1 MARRI
6 SIGAAKF
13 QLTERSISISNGSGM
28 KKTAIAS
35 AAQSGSNLLK
45 AMEVFEAVAETGQMT
60 AAARILGMTQSAAS
74 QHIAALEKAYGVR
87 LFDRSVRPAR
97 LTQAG
102 TLLHRHA
109 ARILNV
115 VGDLETEMRHQ
126 GPTPISVL
134 RIGILASIA
143 TTLTPGLVALAK
155 KGFSVRDVTLHAG
168 QSGDHENLL
177 RTKKADL
184 AITSNPFYDMDGL
197 ERHPILQES
206 FLLVLPE
213 KYRGPTDSLDAVQKR
228 LPLIR
233 FADSTSVGRQVT
245 QHLRR
250 LRVNPQQV
258 IQADRSSMVTAC
270 VCHGM
275 GFTLLTP
282 SLLIDGFVERMP
294 LRVLPLPAARLSR
307 SLTVVSRENELGK
320 FPARVAE
327 LAAEKLTEQIGL
339 QMGQVGLSAL
349 TQIEST

>member
-1 MARRI
+1 M
-6 SIGAAKF
+6 K
-13 QLTERSISISNGSGM
+13 RSSRKPN
-28 KKTAIAS
+28 AP
-35 AAQSGSNLLK
+35 SGSNLLR

-60 AAARILGMTQSAAS
+60 AAARLLGMTQSAAS
-74 QHIAALEKAYGVR
+74 QHIAVLERSYGVT
-87 LFDRSVRPAR
+87 LFDRSVRPAQ

-134 RIGILASIA
+134 RLGILASIA

-155 KGFSVRDVTLHAG
+155 KGFGVRDVTLHAG
-168 QSGDHENLL
+168 QSGDHETLL

-197 ERHPILQES
+197 ERHPILQEA

-213 KYRGPTDSLDAVQKR
+213 KYRGPTDSLDAVQRR

-233 FADSTSVGRQVT
+233 FADSTSVGRQIT

-250 LRVNPQQV
+250 LQLKPQQV

-294 LRVLPLPAARLSR
+294 MRVMALPAARLTR
-307 SLTVVSRENELGK
+307 TLTVVSRERELGR
-320 FPARVAE
+320 FPAHVAKLSRAKLVE
-327 LAAEKLTEQIGL
+327 QVGAQMGETGLAALTLLEDAG
-339 QMGQVGLSAL
+339 
-349 TQIEST
+349 

>member
-1 MARRI
+1 MVA
-6 SIGAAKF
+6 
-13 QLTERSISISNGSGM
+13 EM
-28 KKTAIAS
+28 KKPALKTAANT
-35 AAQSGSNLLK
+35 GSNLLR

-60 AAARILGMTQSAAS
+60 AAARMLGMTQSAAS
-74 QHIAALEKAYGVR
+74 QHIAALEKAYGVT
-87 LFDRSVRPAR
+87 LFDRSVRPTR

-134 RIGILASIA
+134 RLGILASIA
-143 TTLTPGLVALAK
+143 TTLTPGLVAMAK
-155 KGFSVRDVTLHAG
+155 KGFGVQDVTLHAG

-177 RTKKADL
+177 RSKKADL

-197 ERHPILQES
+197 ERHAILQES
-206 FLLVLPE
+206 FLLVVPA
-213 KYRGPTDSLDAVQKR
+213 KYRGPTDSLEAVQSR

-233 FADSTSVGRQVT
+233 FADTTSVGRQVT

-250 LRVNPQQV
+250 IRLRPRQV

-270 VCHGM
+270 VCNGM

-282 SLLIDGFVERMP
+282 TLLIDGFVERMP
-294 LRVLPLPAARLSR
+294 LRVLPMPAARLSR
-307 SLTVVSRENELGK
+307 TITVVSRDNELGE
-320 FPARVAE
+320 FPSRVAD
-327 LAAEKLTEQIGL
+327 LARKTLFEH
-339 QMGQVGLSAL
+339 VGLHMGHVGLDAL
-349 TQIEST
+349 VSLEEAP

>member
-1 MARRI
+1 MVAEMKKPLP
-6 SIGAAKF
+6 GAAA
-13 QLTERSISISNGSGM
+13 QL
-28 KKTAIAS
+28 
-35 AAQSGSNLLK
+35 GSNLLR

-60 AAARILGMTQSAAS
+60 AAARMLGMTQSAAS
-74 QHIAALEKAYGVR
+74 QHIAALEKAYGVK
-87 LFDRSVRPAR
+87 LFDRSVRPTR

-115 VGDLETEMRHQ
+115 VGDLETDMRHQ

-134 RIGILASIA
+134 RVGILASIA

-155 KGFSVRDVTLHAG
+155 KGFGVSDVTLHAG
-168 QSGDHENLL
+168 QSGDHETLL

-184 AITSNPFYDMDGL
+184 AITSNPFYDMEGL
-197 ERHPILQES
+197 ERHGVFQEA
-206 FLLVLPE
+206 FLLVVPAN
-213 KYRGPTDSLDAVQKR
+213 YRGPTDNLDAVRKR

-233 FADSTSVGRQVT
+233 FADTTSVGRQVT

-250 LRVNPQQV
+250 LRLEPQQV

-294 LRVLPLPAARLSR
+294 LRVVPFPAARLTR
-307 SLTVVSRENELGK
+307 TITVVARERELGK

-327 LAAEKLTEQIGL
+327 LARNELIKEIKRH
-339 QMGQVGLSAL
+339 MGDVGAAAITLM
-349 TQIEST
+349 EGV

>member
-1 MARRI
+1 M
-6 SIGAAKF
+6 
-13 QLTERSISISNGSGM
+13 L
-28 KKTAIAS
+28 KTT
-35 AAQSGSNLLK
+35 AQSGSNLLK
-45 AMEVFEAVAETGQMT
+45 AMEVFAAVAETGQMT
-60 AAARILGMTQSAAS
+60 AAARMLGMTQSAAS
-74 QHIAALEKAYGVR
+74 QQIAALEKSYGVT

-134 RIGILASIA
+134 RLGILASIA

-155 KGFSVRDVTLHAG
+155 KGFGVRDVMLHAG

-177 RTKKADL
+177 RTRKADL

-197 ERHPILQES
+197 ERIPVLQEA

-213 KYRGPTDSLDAVQKR
+213 KYRGPTDSLNAVQAR

-233 FADSTSVGRQVT
+233 FADTTSVGRQIT

-250 LRVNPQQV
+250 LRLKPPQV

-270 VCHGM
+270 VCNGM

-294 LRVLPLPAARLSR
+294 MRVLPLPAARLTR
-307 SLTVVSRENELGK
+307 TLTVVSRERELGR
-320 FPARVAE
+320 FPAHVAE
-327 LAAEKLTEQIGL
+327 LSRSKLVEQVGA
-339 QMGQVGLSAL
+339 QMGDVGLAAL
-349 TQIEST
+349 TLLDGTG

>member
-1 MARRI
+1 
-6 SIGAAKF
+6 
-13 QLTERSISISNGSGM
+13 M
-28 KKTAIAS
+28 KKSVLKAT
-35 AAQSGSNLLK
+35 AQSGSNLLK
-45 AMEVFEAVAETGQMT
+45 AMEVFAAVAETGQMT
-60 AAARILGMTQSAAS
+60 AAARMLGMTQSAAS
-74 QHIAALEKAYGVR
+74 QQIAALEKSYGVT

-97 LTQAG
+97 LTQPGA
-102 TLLHRHA
+102 LLLRHA
-109 ARILNV
+109 ARILNEF
-115 VGDLETEMRHQ
+115 GDLETEMRNQ

-134 RIGILASIA
+134 RLGILASIA

-155 KGFSVRDVTLHAG
+155 KGFGVRDVTLHAG

-213 KYRGPTDSLDAVQKR
+213 KYRGPTDSLNAVLAR

-233 FADSTSVGRQVT
+233 FADSTSVGRQIT

-250 LRVNPQQV
+250 LRLKTQQV

-270 VCHGM
+270 VCNGM

-294 LRVLPLPAARLSR
+294 MRVLPLPAARLTR
-307 SLTVVSRENELGK
+307 TLTVVSREQELGR
-320 FPARVAE
+320 FPSRVAE
-327 LAAEKLTEQIGL
+327 LSRAKLVEQVGA
-339 QMGQVGLSAL
+339 QMGDVGLAAL
-349 TQIEST
+349 TLLDGTG

>member
-1 MARRI
+1 MKGARAAALCVLFRR
-6 SIGAAKF
+6 GAAAASGCQACHCAGNYLPASRKR
-13 QLTERSISISNGSGM
+13 QLTGRSIRTSNGVAM
-28 KKTAIAS
+28 KKSVLKAT
-35 AAQSGSNLLK
+35 AQSGSNLLK
-45 AMEVFEAVAETGQMT
+45 AMEVFAAVAETGQMT
-60 AAARILGMTQSAAS
+60 AAARMLGMTQSAAS
-74 QHIAALEKAYGVR
+74 QQIAALEKSYGVT

-115 VGDLETEMRHQ
+115 FGDLETEMRHQ

-134 RIGILASIA
+134 RLGILASIA

-155 KGFSVRDVTLHAG
+155 KGFGVRDVTLHAG

-197 ERHPILQES
+197 ERHPILQEA

-213 KYRGPTDSLDAVQKR
+213 KYRGPTDSLNAVQSR

-233 FADSTSVGRQVT
+233 FADSTSVGRQIT

-250 LRVNPQQV
+250 LRLKPQQV
-258 IQADRSSMVTAC
+258 IQADRSS
-270 VCHGM
+270 HG
-275 GFTLLTP
+275 
-282 SLLIDGFVERMP
+282 DG
-294 LRVLPLPAARLSR
+294 LRVQRHGLHAAH
-307 SLTVVSRENELGK
+307 
-320 FPARVAE
+320 A
-327 LAAEKLTEQIGL
+327 
-339 QMGQVGLSAL
+339 
-349 TQIEST
+349 

>member
-1 MARRI
+1 
-6 SIGAAKF
+6 
-13 QLTERSISISNGSGM
+13 M
-28 KKTAIAS
+28 KKS
-35 AAQSGSNLLK
+35 ALKRPSHSGSNLLK

-60 AAARILGMTQSAAS
+60 AAARLLGMTQSAAS
-74 QHIAALEKAYGVR
+74 QHIAALEKAYGVA
-87 LFDRSVRPAR
+87 LFDRTVRPAR

-155 KGFSVRDVTLHAG
+155 KGFGVRDVTLHAG
-168 QSGDHENLL
+168 QSGDHETLL

-197 ERHPILQES
+197 ERHPILQEA

-213 KYRGPTDSLDAVQKR
+213 KYRGPADSLNAVMSR

-233 FADSTSVGRQVT
+233 FADTTSVGRQIT

-250 LRVNPQQV
+250 LRLNPQQV

-294 LRVLPLPAARLSR
+294 MRVMPLPAARLTR
-307 SLTVVSRENELGK
+307 TLTVVSRENELGK

-327 LAAEKLTEQIGL
+327 LSRGKLVEQVGA
-339 QMGQVGLSAL
+339 QMGETGLAAL
-349 TQIEST
+349 TLMEEAP

>member
-1 MARRI
+1 MVRE
-6 SIGAAKF
+6 
-13 QLTERSISISNGSGM
+13 L
-28 KKTAIAS
+28 KKPSAVSAS
-35 AAQSGSNLLK
+35 QSGSNLLK

-60 AAARILGMTQSAAS
+60 AAARLLGMTQSAAS

-126 GPTPISVL
+126 GPTPISLL

-155 KGFSVRDVTLHAG
+155 KGFGVRDVTLHAG
-168 QSGDHENLL
+168 QSGDHETLL

-184 AITSNPFYDMDGL
+184 AITSNPFYDMEGL
-197 ERHPILQES
+197 ERHAVLQES
-206 FLLVLPE
+206 FLLVLPA
-213 KYRGPTDSLDAVQKR
+213 KYRGPTESLDAIQKR

-250 LRVNPQQV
+250 LRLEPQQV

-270 VCHGM
+270 VCNGM

-282 SLLIDGFVERMP
+282 TLLIDGFVERMS
-294 LRVLPLPAARLSR
+294 LRILPLPAVRLTR
-307 SLTVVSRENELGK
+307 SITVVSRDRELGK

-327 LAAEKLTEQIGL
+327 LAREKLI
-339 QMGQVGLSAL
+339 
-349 TQIEST
+349 TQIALHMQDIGVAAITPGEAS

>member
-1 MARRI
+1 MVC
-6 SIGAAKF
+6 
-13 QLTERSISISNGSGM
+13 EM
-28 KKTAIAS
+28 KKPRRKSVVRTS
-35 AAQSGSNLLK
+35 ANLVK
-45 AMEVFEAVAETGQMT
+45 SMEVFEAVAETGQMT
-60 AAARILGMTQSAAS
+60 AAARMLGMTQSAAS
-74 QHIAALEKAYGVR
+74 QHIAALEKAYGVQ

-134 RIGILASIA
+134 RLGILASIA

-155 KGFSVRDVTLHAG
+155 KGFGVRDVTLHAG
-168 QSGDHENLL
+168 QSGDHETLL

-184 AITSNPFYDMDGL
+184 AITSNPFYDMEGL
-197 ERHPILQES
+197 ERHGVLQEA
-206 FLLVLPE
+206 FLLVVPE
-213 KYRGPTDSLDAVQKR
+213 KYRGPVDSLNAVQQR

-250 LRVNPQQV
+250 LRIDPQQV

-270 VCHGM
+270 VCNGM
-275 GFTLLTP
+275 GFTMLTP
-282 SLLIDGFVERMP
+282 TLLIDGFVEHMP
-294 LRVLPLPAARLSR
+294 LKVLPLPAARLTR
-307 SLTVVSRENELGK
+307 TITVVSRNRELGA

-327 LAAEKLTEQIGL
+327 LARETLVEQIRL
-339 QMGQVGLSAL
+339 HMGPTGSNAL
-349 TQIEST
+349 TAVEAG

>member
-1 MARRI
+1 MVRMTKKSKPALNAHL
-6 SIGAAKF
+6 GA
-13 QLTERSISISNGSGM
+13 
-28 KKTAIAS
+28 
-35 AAQSGSNLLK
+35 NLLR

-60 AAARILGMTQSAAS
+60 AAARMLGMTQSAAS
-74 QHIAALEKAYGVR
+74 QHVLALEKAYGVR
-87 LFDRSVRPAR
+87 LFDRSIRPAR

-134 RIGILASIA
+134 RVGILASIA

-155 KGFSVRDVTLHAG
+155 KGFGVSDVTLHAG
-168 QSGDHENLL
+168 QSGDHETLL

-184 AITSNPFYDMDGL
+184 AITSNPFYDMEGL
-197 ERHPILQES
+197 ERHGVFQEA
-206 FLLVLPE
+206 FLLVVPA
-213 KYRGPTDSLDAVQKR
+213 KYRGPTDNLDAVRKQ

-233 FADSTSVGRQVT
+233 FADTTSVGRQIT

-250 LRVNPQQV
+250 LRLEPQQV

-294 LRVLPLPAARLSR
+294 LRVVPFPAARLTR
-307 SLTVVSRENELGK
+307 TITVVSREKELGK
-320 FPARVAE
+320 FPSRVAE
-327 LAAEKLTEQIGL
+327 LARKELIKQVGL
-339 QMGQVGLSAL
+339 QMGDVGIGAI
-349 TQIEST
+349 TQLDGT

>member
-1 MARRI
+1 
-6 SIGAAKF
+6 
-13 QLTERSISISNGSGM
+13 M
-28 KKTAIAS
+28 KKRVPIN
-35 AAQSGSNLLK
+35 SNLLK
-45 AMEVFEAVAETGQMT
+45 AMEVFVAVAETGKMT
-60 AAARILGMTQSAAS
+60 AAAKLLGMTQSAAS
-74 QHIAALEKAYGVR
+74 QHIAALERAYEAK
-87 LFDRSVRPAR
+87 LFDRSVRPTR

-126 GPTPISVL
+126 GPHPIGVL
-134 RIGILASIA
+134 RLGILASIA
-143 TTLTPGLVALAK
+143 TTLTPPLVTLAK
-155 KGFSVRDVTLHAG
+155 KGFGVQDVTLHAG

-206 FLLVLPE
+206 FLLVVPA
-213 KYRGPTDSLDAVQKR
+213 KYRGPTDRLESVQAK

-233 FADSTSVGRQVT
+233 FGDTTSVGRQIT

-250 LRVNPQQV
+250 IRVQPQQV

-270 VCHGM
+270 VSHGM

-282 SLLIDGFVERMP
+282 SLLIDGFVEQMP
-294 LRVLPLPAARLSR
+294 LRVLPLPVAGFSR
-307 SLTVVSRENELGK
+307 TITVVARENELAD
-320 FPARVAE
+320 FPRHVA
-327 LAAEKLTEQIGL
+327 KLSRDTLVEQIGK
-339 QMGQVGLSAL
+339 QMGAVGLGAL
-349 TQIEST
+349 NLLGADA

>member
-1 MARRI
+1 MRKSPI
-6 SIGAAKF
+6 
-13 QLTERSISISNGSGM
+13 
-28 KKTAIAS
+28 KK
-35 AAQSGSNLLK
+35 AAQSGSNLIR

-60 AAARILGMTQSAAS
+60 AAARLLGMTQSAAS
-74 QHIAALEKAYGVR
+74 QHIIALEKDYGVA

-134 RIGILASIA
+134 RLGILASIA

-155 KGFSVRDVTLHAG
+155 KGFGVRDVTLHAG

-197 ERHPILQES
+197 ERHPILQEA

-213 KYRGPTDSLDAVQKR
+213 KYKGPTGSLNEVQSR

-233 FADSTSVGRQVT
+233 FADTTSVGRQIT

-250 LRVNPQQV
+250 LRLNPQQV

-270 VCHGM
+270 VCNGM

-294 LRVLPLPAARLSR
+294 MKVMPLPAARLTR
-307 SLTVVSRENELGK
+307 TITVVSRERELGK
-320 FPARVAE
+320 FPAHVADLSRRKLVE
-327 LAAEKLTEQIGL
+327 QVGAQMGDVGLAALTLMEGA
-339 QMGQVGLSAL
+339 G
-349 TQIEST
+349 